1 MNTSSLIVIVTPT
14 MTLITLLT
22 GIALAFIAGSRSG
35 RSRARGSLASAHP
48 RRRTG
53 AGRKA
58 RPHKPRPAGAAPAG
72 YLYVPCTRIRYH
84 GSSAE
89 TRRWVQEVPIVK
101 QTAKW
106 IYYTSDSWDRGAAVV
121 SPGCIS
127 RDEFETDT
135 RCHDHCPRNMTA
147 GLVCAPHGRG
157 HRHCVHVLAPGRR
170 CHEPGGCG
178 DDCRAGIRGW
188 RCAKHGY
195 TWEHCPHGEDRCRHG
210 YPAGVI
216 PVPGARSGSAGRLFF
231 ATRQAAEDHLHRRES
246 ERAQQTVPQAPLIKE
261 LRRAM
266 ADAHPDRGGT
276 AEQFIRAHRR
286 YQTVLRAAR
295 G

>member
-1 MNTSSLIVIVTPT
+1 MDTSSLIVLVTPT

-22 GIALAFIAGSRSG
+22 GIALPFIAGSRSG
-35 RSRARGSLASAHP
+35 RSR
-48 RRRTG
+48 T
-53 AGRKA
+53 
-58 RPHKPRPAGAAPAG
+58 APAG
-72 YLYVPCTRIRYH
+72 YLYVPCIRIRYH

-89 TRRWVQEVPIVK
+89 LRRWVQEVPIVK

-106 IYYTSDSWDRGAAVV
+106 IYYTSDSWDRREAVV

-127 RDEFETDT
+127 RDEFESDT
-135 RCHDHCPRNMTA
+135 RCHDHCPRNITA
-147 GLVCAPHGRG
+147 SLVCAAHSRG
-157 HRHCVHVLAPGRR
+157 G
-170 CHEPGGCG
+170 
-178 DDCRAGIRGW
+178 GW

-195 TWEHCPHGEDRCRHG
+195 TWEHCPHGEDRCRRG

-231 ATRQAAEDHLHRRES
+231 ATLQAAEDHLYRGEG
-246 ERAQQTVPQAPLIKE
+246 ERAEQEVPHAPSVKE

-276 AEQFIRAHRR
+276 TEQFIDARHR
-286 YQTVLRAAR
+286 YQTALQPAR
-295 G
+295 R